1 MTRRTTIAMA
11 AATFGLWSCGSDDRL
26 AGGTGSE
33 TTNTIQVSV
42 VDAQNRPIANARVM
56 TRAFDD
62 TSTSAPSEVRTDE
75 SGLVRLGESA
85 QRVWI
90 EVRSGDSAGAFQSIS
105 SGTVRSAKVVVS
117 PLSELVV
124 SGLRPGASASLPGLG
139 RRLQAGADGTIRFQ
153 GLPPGAARIRCE
165 GFDGPVALPVG
176 AQGKILISGT
186 SIETIWPADGSMD
199 SLALRRFLDLS
210 GLAQIPTDSVTSS
223 IRGRRARLSLPGMGL
238 AQIHPSLGSL
248 TFLRELLLSGNRLRT
263 LPVGLGSIR
272 ELDVLDLKG
281 NPLDSVPSAVRGM
294 DSLRILDLDSC
305 GLDSLPAWIGDLDRI
320 WYLGVGDNRVQTLP
334 PSFEQLRRLGIL
346 GLFNNQLR
354 TLPSWFH
361 HLDSLGEL
369 WAAGNRLEALPDSF
383 HRLPSLSTL
392 QLDGNPLK
400 SLPDSI
406 GNLGKLRDLR
416 LTGTS
421 LATLPTSLSKL
432 PLVRLDIQG
441 LVLCGIDPALAPKLD
456 SLSGSAWRPPAGTTC
471 P

>member
-56 TRAFDD
+56 TRSDDD

-75 SGLVRLGESA
+75 SGVVRLGESA
-85 QRVWI
+85 QLAWI
-90 EVRSGDSAGAFQSIS
+90 EVRSGDSAGAFQSLP
-105 SGTVRSAKVVVS
+105 SGTARSAKVVVS

-139 RRLQAGADGTIRFQ
+139 RRLQAGADGTIRFR

-210 GLAQIPTDSVTSS
+210 GLAHIPTDSVTSS
-223 IRGRRARLSLPGMGL
+223 IRGRRARLDLAGL
-238 AQIHPSLGSL
+238 GLQEIHPALGSL
-248 TFLRELLLSGNRLRT
+248 NFLLELDLSRNRLRR
-263 LPVGLGSIR
+263 LPGNIGALKSI
-272 ELDVLDLKG
+272 DVLDLSR
-281 NPLDSVPSAVRGM
+281 NPLDSLPGAVRGM

-305 GLDSLPAWIGDLDRI
+305 DLAKLPDWLGELGRLWYLGLSSNQLDSLPRSLI
-320 WYLGVGDNRVQTLP
+320 
-334 PSFEQLRRLGIL
+334 QLRRLGIL
-346 GLFNNQLR
+346 GIFQNRIQA
-354 TLPSWFH
+354 LPDGFH
-361 HLDSLGEL
+361 HLDSLDQL
-369 WAAGNRLEALPDSF
+369 WAETNLLTALPDSF
-383 HRLPSLSTL
+383 VRLPSLRIL
-392 QLDGNPLK
+392 QLDKNPLTA
-400 SLPDSI
+400 LPDS
-406 GNLGKLRDLR
+406 LGSMASLTDLR
-416 LTGTS
+416 LS
-421 LATLPTSLSKL
+421 SSTLSRLPASMARL
-432 PLVRLDIQG
+432 PLTHLEIYG
-441 LVLCGIDPALAPKLD
+441 LSLCPVDPPLAAKLD
-456 SLSGSAWRPPAGTTC
+456 SLAGASWRQNIRTNC